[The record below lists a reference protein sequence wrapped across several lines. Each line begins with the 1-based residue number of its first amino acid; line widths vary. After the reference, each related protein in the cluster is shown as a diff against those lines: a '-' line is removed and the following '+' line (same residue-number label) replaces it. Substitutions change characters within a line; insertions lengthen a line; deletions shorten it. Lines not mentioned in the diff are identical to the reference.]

1 MSDKWEELL
10 RKKLEDYEVE
20 PPPGLWEGICEKM
33 GIDPVTMEKKPAV
46 SRWWWAAAAAVLALV
61 GCFVV
66 YELSDSEQP
75 LQAEA
80 VVQQQ
85 TTSQPSSEP
94 VLAQQSASQQQ
105 EDVVSSRQT
114 AYVTHAS
121 SHRSQNI
128 SLTSDLSP
136 LASEN
141 PDEPQSASEEIAQQQ
156 ETPTE
161 PQQQPSSAKPSEYEV
176 FNDPLPP
183 IIYETPASQ
192 AKWSVALKAS
202 GGLLAANNT
211 MRTDRLYQSMSGK
224 NGYYDFEGKYFAN
237 VTDSESDYKEM
248 NSSASYTVTQYAAK
262 HHLPLRLGLS
272 LHYQIHPRLA
282 LLSGISY
289 TRLSSEFSF
298 PLYHNVSYSQKLHY
312 IGIPLGVA
320 WQLWKANRFS
330 FYLSGGTMVEK
341 CVSVSLNGN
350 YSGKKPWQW
359 SVSAAAGAEYAFMPS
374 LGAYIEPSLG
384 YYFSDGTQLEH
395 YYKEHPLAPS
405 IEFGLRLHVGK

>member
-66 YELSDSEQP
+66 YELSDSDQP

-80 VVQQQ
+80 MVQQQ

-94 VLAQQSASQQQ
+94 VLAQQSLSQQQ
-105 EDVVSSRQT
+105 EDVVSPHQT

-121 SHRSQNI
+121 SHRSQNR

-136 LASEN
+136 LVSEN
-141 PDEPQSASEEIAQQQ
+141 PDEPQPASEEIAQQQ
-156 ETPTE
+156 ETPAE
-161 PQQQPSSAKPSEYEV
+161 PQQQPSPAKPSEYEV

-224 NGYYDFEGKYFAN
+224 NGYYDFEGKDFAN
-237 VTDSESDYKEM
+237 VTDSESGYKEM
-248 NSSASYTVTQYAAK
+248 NSSTSYTVTQYAAK

-298 PLYHNVSYSQKLHY
+298 PLYQNVSYSQKLHY